1 MRITS
6 ACVAALVLVLS
17 MVCVARA
24 DLSESL
30 KTGTMDIKQA
40 GPLAFGPDGV
50 LFIGDNQQGAIYA
63 IATGDTSGDISNAKV
78 NVKGIDKQVA
88 AMLGTTAGDILI
100 NDIAVNPASG
110 NVYLS
115 VSRGRGT
122 GAAPALIKVDGAG
135 KLSEVKLSEAKFA
148 KAMLNNAPA
157 GGNQRNQAITDL
169 AYDNGKVIV
178 AGLSN
183 EEFASK
189 LRTMEFPF
197 GKSDGASVEIYHG
210 NHGALETRSPV
221 RTFVTL
227 DIAGSPN
234 VLAAYTCTPLVT
246 FPIAELKGGAK
257 VTGKTVAELG
267 ARNTPLDMITYQK
280 DGKEYLLLSNT
291 ARGVMKVSTEEIGSL
306 TPIRQRV
313 GGTAGLKYET
323 ISTLSNVKQLD
334 KLNSQSAV
342 LLVAADG
349 GEAELRTIPLP

>member
-1 MRITS
+1 MRITLT
-6 ACVAALVLVLS
+6 CCAALVLGI
-17 MVCVARA
+17 VCTARA
-24 DLSESL
+24 DLTESL
-30 KTGTMDIKQA
+30 KTGAMDIKQA
-40 GPLAFGPDGV
+40 GQLAFAPDGV
-50 LFIGDNQQGAIYA
+50 LFIGDAQQGAIYA
-63 IATGDTSGDISNAKV
+63 IATGDIAGDPSSVKV

-88 AMLGTTAGDILI
+88 AMLGTTAGEILI

-122 GAAPALIKVDGAG
+122 GAAPALIRVDGAG
-135 KLSEVKLSEAKFA
+135 KLSEVKLPEAKFA
-148 KAMLNNAPA
+148 KAMLNNIPTS
-157 GGNQRNQAITDL
+157 GNQRGQAITDL
-169 AYDNGKVIV
+169 AYANGKVIV

-189 LRTMEFPF
+189 LRTLDFPF

-210 NHGALETRSPV
+210 SHAALETRSPV

-227 DIAGSPN
+227 DIAGAPN

-267 ARNTPLDMITYQK
+267 NGNSPLDMITYQK
-280 DGKEYLLLSNT
+280 DGKEYLLLTNT
-291 ARGVMKVSTEEIGSL
+291 KRGVMKVSTEEITSVAA
-306 TPIRQRV
+306 IRQHIA
-313 GGTAGLKYET
+313 GTAGLKFET
-323 ISTLSNVKQLD
+323 ISALTNVKQLD
-334 KLNSQSAV
+334 KLNGQSAV

-349 GEAELRTIPLP
+349 GESELRTVPLP

>member
-1 MRITS
+1 M
-6 ACVAALVLVLS
+6 
-17 MVCVARA
+17 
-24 DLSESL
+24 
-30 KTGTMDIKQA
+30 
-40 GPLAFGPDGV
+40 
-50 LFIGDNQQGAIYA
+50 
-63 IATGDTSGDISNAKV
+63 KV
-78 NVKGIDKQVA
+78 SVKGIDKQIA

-100 NDIAVNPASG
+100 NDIAVNPASV

-122 GAAPALIKVDGAG
+122 GGMPALIRVDGSG
-135 KLSEVKLSEAKFA
+135 KLSEVKLAEARFA
-148 KAMLNNAPA
+148 KAMLNNIATS
-157 GGNQRNQAITDL
+157 GNQRGQAITDL
-169 AYDNGKVIV
+169 AYDHGKVIV

-189 LRTMEFPF
+189 LRTLEFPF

-210 NHGALETRSPV
+210 NHGQLETRSPV

-267 ARNTPLDMITYQK
+267 AGNSPLDMITYQK
-280 DGKEYLLLSNT
+280 NGKEYLLVTNT
-291 ARGVMKVSTEEIGSL
+291 KRGVMKVSMEEITSV
-306 TPIRQRV
+306 PAIKARV
-313 GGTAGLKYET
+313 GGIAGLKYET
-323 ISTLSNVKQLD
+323 INELTNVKQLD
-334 KLNSQSAV
+334 KLNGQSAV

-349 GEAELRTIPLP
+349 GEAELRTIALP

>member
-1 MRITS
+1 MKNTLIS
-6 ACVAALVLVLS
+6 CAALVLA
-17 MVCVARA
+17 MVCSARA

-30 KTGTMDIKQA
+30 KSGAIDIKQA

-63 IATGDTSGDISNAKV
+63 IATGDTEGDASKVAV
-78 NVKGIDKQVA
+78 NVKGIDKQIA
-88 AMLGTTAGDILI
+88 AMLGTVASDILI
-100 NDIAVNPASG
+100 NDIAANPASG

-115 VSRGRGT
+115 VSRGRGNNS
-122 GAAPALIKVDGAG
+122 APAIIRVDGAG
-135 KLSEVKLSEAKFA
+135 KLSEVKLSEAPFA
-148 KAMLNNAPA
+148 KAMLSNVAA
-157 GGNQRNQAITDL
+157 GNQRAQAITDL
-169 AYDNGKVIV
+169 AYEHGKVIV

-183 EEFASK
+183 EEFSSK
-189 LRTMEFPF
+189 LRTLDFPF

-210 NHGALETRSPV
+210 NHGKLETRSPV

-267 ARNTPLDMITYQK
+267 NMNTPLDMIEYK
-280 DGKEYLLLSNT
+280 KEGKEYLLVANT
-291 ARGVMKVSTEEIGSL
+291 ARGVMKVSMDEIGTV

-313 GGTAGLKYET
+313 GGIAGLKYQT
-323 ISTLSNVKQLD
+323 IESLKDVQQLD
-334 KLNSQSAV
+334 KLNEQSAV
-342 LLVAADG
+342 LLVAAKG
-349 GEAELRTIPLP
+349 GEAELRTIALP